1 MFSLL
6 LVIIYLS
13 FISLGLPDSLLG
25 SAWPVMYQELNVPLS
40 FSGIVFMIIY
50 LGTITSSLCS
60 ERVINR
66 YGTGKVTSVS
76 VLLTAL
82 GMLGFSFGHIFI
94 LLCLFAIPY
103 GLGAGSIDTAL
114 NNFVAIHYK
123 SRHMSWLHC
132 MWGVGASVGPY
143 IMSTMLKYTN
153 SWKNGY
159 RTVSFIQ
166 FGLSLILFLSL
177 PLWNKKIT
185 HTENLKKDEEER
197 KENTKEKEEEKN
209 SMSSKDEEND
219 KSEKETNSRHSI
231 DIGDIKIDHNT
242 GNIVG
247 NKEKDES
254 NKECNTLIN
263 IEEEEKEEEEEI
275 SKTESNPEV
284 LGLKRTFQIPGV
296 LEAAICFFCYCAVE
310 QTIGLWCSSYL
321 VEERDL
327 NEVTAARF
335 ASLFYIGITVGRAI
349 TGFVT
354 LRLSDNPIICIGEGI
369 IFIGIIMILIP
380 IGNWIALI
388 GFILAGLGCAPIF
401 PCMVHST
408 PTNVGIDKSQ
418 AVIGVEMASAS
429 IGALAMPPLFGV
441 ISKWLGLKF
450 LPFYLGINL
459 TVMIFMHYRVMKKA
473 I

>member
-1 MFSLL
+1 MISLL

-25 SAWPVMYQELNVPLS
+25 SAWPVMYQELNVPIS

-50 LGTITSSLCS
+50 LGTIISSLGS

-66 YGTGKVTSVS
+66 FGTGKVTSIS

-82 GMLGFSFGHIFI
+82 GMFGFSFCHIFI

-114 NNFVAIHYK
+114 NNYVAIHYK

-132 MWGVGASVGPY
+132 MWGVGASIGPY
-143 IMSTMLKYTN
+143 IMSTMLKHTN
-153 SWKNGY
+153 SWENGY

-166 FGLSLILFLSL
+166 FGLTVILFLSL
-177 PLWNKKIT
+177 PLWNKKA
-185 HTENLKKDEEER
+185 EQLKKDEEER
-197 KENTKEKEEEKN
+197 KKKNEEEIIEMN
-209 SMSSKDEEND
+209 SMNNKDGKNK
-219 KSEKETNSRHSI
+219 KSEKETNSSHNI
-231 DIGDIKIDHNT
+231 DITDNLQ
-242 GNIVG
+242 GNE
-247 NKEKDES
+247 EKDES
-254 NKECNTLIN
+254 KKESNTSII
-263 IEEEEKEEEEEI
+263 IEEEKKEKKAE
-275 SKTESNPEV
+275 TESNPEV
-284 LGLKRTFQIPGV
+284 LGLKRTLQIPGV
-296 LEAAICFFCYCAVE
+296 LEAGICFFCYCAVE

-349 TGFVT
+349 SGFVT

-369 IFIGIIMILIP
+369 IFLGIIMILLP
-380 IGNWIALI
+380 FGYWVALI

-408 PTNVGIDKSQ
+408 PTNFGIDKSQ
-418 AVIGVEMASAS
+418 AVIGIEMASAS

-441 ISKWLGLKF
+441 LSKWLGLKF

-459 TVMIFMHYRVMKKA
+459 IVMIFMHYRVMKKA